1 MSFNRS
7 YLAVVALVLGLAC
20 LPSKSEA
27 VLVNCLS
34 LGGTSCTG
42 SLTYDQTTH
51 ELTVTLQNTGDGVI
65 TSLGIE
71 TPGDQTADALDA
83 GTTSGWIL
91 GDNNGNFGLG
101 SSWDMASGGGG
112 IGGGVSQPDTL
123 TVVFHLIGSNLDTL
137 VDTDFIAGSNQTGTC
152 GTQGLAWGCVHI
164 QNVASQNGS
173 SLKVPLNAG
182 GGGDVVPEPATAL
195 LLGVGLA
202 GIGIIGRRT
211 RRA

>member
-7 YLAVVALVLGLAC
+7 YLAVVALVCGLAC

-27 VLVNCLS
+27 VSINCLS

-83 GTTSGWIL
+83 GTTSGWVL

-101 SSWDMASGGGG
+101 SSWDAAAGGG
-112 IGGGVSQPDTL
+112 IADGVVQPDTL
-123 TVVFHLIGSNLDTL
+123 TVVFHLVGSNLDTL
-137 VDTDFIAGSNQTGTC
+137 VDTDFTSISNQTGTC
-152 GTQGLAWGCVHI
+152 GAEGLAWGCLHI

-173 SLKVPLNAG
+173 SLKVPLSAG
-182 GGGDVVPEPATAL
+182 GEVVPEPATAL
-195 LLGVGLA
+195 LLGAGLA
-202 GIGIIGRRT
+202 GIGIIS
-211 RRA
+211 RRARRS